1 MKKLILSVALLAGIT
16 FIACSDEDNVIPTV
30 AFSGCQTCEIAA
42 DSLSN
47 LENENYDVCVGAG
60 DTIVYV
66 NGAYTGIRPERYFSL
81 FCDNAYGEVTDT
93 VINPVPEV
101 GCVTCAA
108 YTDSIGTAI
117 PAIEVCRSA
126 DGKAIVDGDTLN
138 TSYEAYIVSELQYR
152 PSCQ

>member
-30 AFSGCQTCEIAA
+30 AYNGCQTCEIAS

-47 LENENYDVCVGAG
+47 LPNENYEVCVGAA

-81 FCDNAYGEVTDT
+81 FCDNAYGEVT
-93 VINPVPEV
+93 NPTDPEIDV
-101 GCVTCAA
+101 NCVTCQSYVNQAGD
-108 YTDSIGTAI
+108 TI
-117 PAIEVCRSA
+117 PSWEVCRA
-126 DGKAIVDGDTLN
+126 PDGKAIVSGDTLTAN
-138 TSYEAYIVSELQYR
+138 YDTYIATQITLTT
-152 PSCQ
+152 CQ

>member
-30 AFSGCQTCEIAA
+30 AYAGCQACEIAA

-47 LENENYDVCVGAG
+47 LPNENYDICVGAA

-93 VINPVPEV
+93 LNPGNNVN
-101 GCVTCAA
+101 CVTCQS
-108 YTDSIGTAI
+108 YVTDTGDTI
-117 PAIEVCRSA
+117 PRREVCRAS
-126 DGKAIVDGDTLN
+126 DGRAIVAGDTLTAN
-138 TSYEAYIVSELQYR
+138 YDTFIATQLTLTT
-152 PSCQ
+152 CQ